1 MPCIFFLQKSSSYS
15 ILICKGDFKMRN
27 ICSLKLNNIVR
38 KSKATLLSIFAPL
51 ISLAES
57 VASAIN
63 INVIYFIFEKNT

>member
-1 MPCIFFLQKSSSYS
+1 
-15 ILICKGDFKMRN
+15 MRN

-51 ISLAES
+51 ISLAKS

-63 INVIYFIFEKNT
+63 INNIFIFEKNT